1 MEPLTKEF
9 KLIRKNEL
17 PFDSLFD
24 GFIRGNQLLMLLL
37 VFSITCCFSI
47 KTQAQVS
54 LYEQVETYRADFNA
68 LSRKYNVRETHE
80 YFERMDAFYEE
91 WLEQVA
97 GWDFEKLDR
106 DAQVDYLLLKNS
118 IQKER
123 HFLGVSY
130 ETFKSLAFVA
140 TELAPLEKF
149 YQDRRIGVQPDAKK
163 LSERFHQIAEQVQ
176 AKTAN
181 LQSTPTFD
189 SWQRAERA
197 SEIIESYLEAVK
209 ESSGFYFDYDPDFT
223 WWMRKPVD
231 FLVAELEAY
240 GAALKD
246 HFTNTLVKDD
256 GSGIIGRPI
265 GRADLIKELEYEL
278 IPYSPEE
285 LIAEAERQF
294 AWCDRE
300 MLLASEELG
309 YGNRWKEALEYVKNT
324 YVPPGEWPEDIHFLA
339 EEAIAFVEE
348 RDLVTVP
355 PLAKETWRMRMMSA
369 EAQRVNPFFLGG
381 ELIQISYP
389 TSTMTHPEKMMSMRG
404 NNPHFSRATVQHELI
419 PGHHLQGFMTQRH
432 KPYRRLFSTPFWI
445 EGWALY
451 WEMNLWD
458 KEFPRSAED
467 KIGMLFWRMHRCARI
482 IFSLNYHLEKMT
494 PQECIDFLV
503 DRVGHERANAEA
515 EVRRSFEGRYGP
527 LYQIAYMIGGLQFYA
542 LKQEL
547 EQRPGFSEK
556 EFHDTILR
564 NNSIPVEIIRLIFQ
578 DETLDKAYTTQW
590 KFLEKL
596 QLSQ

>member
-1 MEPLTKEF
+1 MERPAKE
-9 KLIRKNEL
+9 L
-17 PFDSLFD
+17 SLF
-24 GFIRGNQLLMLLL
+24 GERKSLHIKSLSTKLFLGTLAIISFNL
-37 VFSITCCFSI
+37 CFSL
-47 KTQAQVS
+47 KTLAQES
-54 LYEQVETYRADFNA
+54 LYELIETYNADLNA
-68 LSRKYNVRETHE
+68 LNRKYNVRETHE
-80 YFERMDAFYEE
+80 YYERMDAFRQE
-91 WLEQVA
+91 WLDQLSNM
-97 GWDFEKLDR
+97 DFDGLGR
-106 DAQVDYLLLKNS
+106 DGQIDYILLKNKVE
-118 IQKER
+118 KEK
-123 HFLGVSY
+123 HFLAVSY
-130 ETFKSLAFVA
+130 ETFQSLAFVA
-140 TELAPLEKF
+140 DELGALEKF
-149 YQDRRIGVQPDAKK
+149 YQDRRIGIQPDAPK
-163 LSERFHQIAEQVQ
+163 LASSFHQIAEKVH
-176 AKTAN
+176 AKTSN
-181 LQSTPTFD
+181 LKNTPTFD
-189 SWQRAERA
+189 SWQRAEQA
-197 SEIIESYLEAVK
+197 SEIIVSHLEAVK
-209 ESSGFYFDYDPDFT
+209 ESTGFYFDYDPDFT

-231 FLVAELEAY
+231 FLVGELESYA
-240 GAALKD
+240 AALKD
-246 HFTNTLVKDD
+246 HYTNTLVKDD
-256 GSGIIGRPI
+256 GSGIIGKPI

-300 MLLASEELG
+300 MLLASEALG
-309 YGNRWKEALEYVKNT
+309 YGIRWRDALEHVKNT
-324 YVPPGEWPEDIHFLA
+324 YVPPGQWPEDIHFLA
-339 EEAIAFVEE
+339 EEAIAFVED
-348 RDLVTVP
+348 RNLVTVP

-432 KPYRRLFSTPFWI
+432 KPYRRAFSTPFWI

-458 KEFPRSAED
+458 KDFPLNPED

-547 EQRPGFSEK
+547 EEKPGFSEK

-564 NNSIPVEIIRLIFQ
+564 NNSIPVEIIRLIFL
-578 DETLDKAYTTQW
+578 DETLDNDYTTQW